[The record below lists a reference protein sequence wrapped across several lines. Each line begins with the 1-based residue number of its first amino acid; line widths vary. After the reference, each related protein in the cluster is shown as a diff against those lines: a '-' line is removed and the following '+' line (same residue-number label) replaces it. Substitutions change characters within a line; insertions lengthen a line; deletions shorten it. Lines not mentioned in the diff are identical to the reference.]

1 MGSALSSLVIIG
13 TWFLLL
19 LGALSAVCWAGCV
32 WVARRRRA
40 VAVGLGLLAALL
52 TLATAA
58 DTVNAHYGYLPR
70 AADVLGLTSWPTA
83 SVREVVATSPRPNAA
98 GGEQPAG
105 GRHPDGAV
113 VHLPVA
119 GVRSGFGTHSALVYV
134 PPQYF
139 TDLKARFP
147 VVYLFHGSPGIP
159 LDWYRAGQ
167 AAKIGATL
175 AREGRPAI
183 LVAPALGH
191 GWLDDSECV
200 DRPGERIETY
210 LLDDVIPTVDRLLRA
225 VPDRA
230 DRVFAGISAGGFCAL
245 NLGLR
250 HRDLVETIVDISGL
264 AKPTHSGGMAGLFGN
279 RPDLAAVTA
288 ANNPQRYAPTLP
300 PNPPTRVWLSGG
312 LMDFGTLADLRMIA
326 LALHGRPGFTTVLR
340 PRPGGHDFAVWRPAL
355 RDGLRWALP

>member
-1 MGSALSSLVIIG
+1 MGSALSSLVIVG
-13 TWFLLL
+13 TWFLLV
-19 LGALSAVCWAGCV
+19 LGALSAICWAGCV
-32 WVARRRRA
+32 WMTRRRRA
-40 VAVGLGLLAALL
+40 VAVGLGFLAALL

-83 SVREVVATSPRPNAA
+83 SVREVVGPAPRP
-98 GGEQPAG
+98 
-105 GRHPDGAV
+105 HPDGAV
-113 VHLPVA
+113 VHLPIA
-119 GVRSGFGTHSALVYV
+119 GIHSGFGTHSALVYV

-139 TDLKARFP
+139 TEPDARFP

-167 AAKIGATL
+167 AAKTGAAL
-175 AREGRPAI
+175 ALAGRPAI
-183 LVAPALGH
+183 LVAPPLGH

-210 LLDDVIPTVDRLLRA
+210 LVDDVLPTVDNLLRA

-230 DRVFAGISAGGFCAL
+230 GRVFAGISAGGFCAL

-250 HRDLVETIVDISGL
+250 HRDLVGTIVDISGL
-264 AKPTHSGGMAGLFGN
+264 ARPTHTGGMTGLFGN

-288 ANNPQRYAPTLP
+288 ANTPESYSATLP
-300 PNPPTRVWLSGG
+300 PNPPTRVWLSCG
-312 LMDFGTLADLRMIA
+312 LMDFGPLGDIRKMA
-326 LALHGRPGFTTVLR
+326 LALYGRPGFTTVLR
-340 PRPGGHDFAVWRPAL
+340 LRPGGHDFGVWRPAL